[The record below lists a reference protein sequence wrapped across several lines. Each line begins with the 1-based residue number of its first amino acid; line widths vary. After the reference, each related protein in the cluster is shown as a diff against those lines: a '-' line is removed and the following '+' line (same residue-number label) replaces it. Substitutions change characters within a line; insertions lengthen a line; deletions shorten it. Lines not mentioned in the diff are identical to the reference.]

1 MTVEQEK
8 GGKIKSKKE
17 KGKRGKGGRIS
28 NIEHP
33 ISNYEVRL
41 PRCARNDGAH
51 RWRDIRTS
59 KFSTKAAWFDPSS
72 SLRTS
77 QAHHRSLPSINSG

>member
-41 PRCARNDGAH
+41 PRFARNDKYQAA
-51 RWRDIRTS
+51 DFQQSCLEKEILDSS
-59 KFSTKAAWFDPSS
+59 K
-72 SLRTS
+72 
-77 QAHHRSLPSINSG
+77 